1 MRDLAASR
9 LFLINRAVEMAA
21 AAKDDRFEN
30 QVAEG
35 VRETERALTDK
46 GVSPKEARELASRRV
61 FGGMNGNYGTG
72 IQAMAMSG
80 DRWEKR
86 SEIADTYLNN
96 MGAFYG
102 DTKHWEEFR
111 KYAFEAALTR
121 TEVVIQPRQS
131 NTWGALS
138 LDHVY
143 EFMGGLNLTVREV
156 TGKDPDAYLS
166 DYRNK
171 QNMRMQEV
179 KEAIGVESRTTIF
192 NPTYIKEQMKGGA
205 SSADGFAAIVQ
216 NTYGWEV
223 MKPTAIDDELWNE
236 IYDVYIKDKF
246 NLGINAFFEG
256 KNPAAIE
263 EITAVMLESARKGM
277 WKATRQQVSTL
288 AKRHVELVNKYKPS
302 CSGFVCDNAKLRKF
316 ISDNNADKRA
326 NQYYAD
332 RIEKV
337 REMGIDNKKG
347 IKMQKET
354 LSDTTAQKHVL
365 SNILVIASALV
376 IIVGLIWIVRRNR
389 KLRNM
394 E

>member
-1 MRDLAASR
+1 
-9 LFLINRAVEMAA
+9 
-21 AAKDDRFEN
+21 
-30 QVAEG
+30 
-35 VRETERALTDK
+35 
-46 GVSPKEARELASRRV
+46 
-61 FGGMNGNYGTG
+61 
-72 IQAMAMSG
+72 MAMSG

-121 TEVVIQPRQS
+121 TDVVIQPRQS

-192 NPTYIKEQMKGGA
+192 NPTYIKEQMKGGS

-277 WKATRQQVSTL
+277 WKATRQQVATL

-376 IIVGLIWIVRRNR
+376 IIVGLIWIVSRNR